1 MPRFWNFSLVF
12 LRLDDSPVSC
22 VGNFVISR
30 LCKLFFSRLARE
42 RTSESSRKRA
52 KSFIFSRCYYTES
65 SSSQDFFASLF
76 EVGCMSHFSQESYF
90 WKWTLGGKLAAF
102 RSSVDS
108 GKVSPWK
115 VVVYLVGYRFQDGLD
130 GFCVKNRHCVAMNN
144 KLSKKALRNFNF
156 SCRFTELKKHLRS
169 YTPRNTDFYL
179 FWFFF
184 AQILIIKNNKAMNT
198 FR

>member
-12 LRLDDSPVSC
+12 LRPDDSPVFC
-22 VGNFVISR
+22 VGDFVISR
-30 LCKLFFSRLARE
+30 LCKLFFSSCKRTNE
-42 RTSESSRKRA
+42 RVFRKRA

-115 VVVYLVGYRFQDGLD
+115 VVGYLVGYRFQNGLD

-156 SCRFTELKKHLRS
+156 SGRFTELKKHLRTNS
-169 YTPRNTDFYL
+169 SRNTDFYL
-179 FWFFF
+179 FWFCF
-184 AQILIIKNNKAMNT
+184 AQISIIKNNKAMNT

>member
-12 LRLDDSPVSC
+12 LRPDDSPVFC

-115 VVVYLVGYRFQDGLD
+115 VVGLP
-130 GFCVKNRHCVAMNN
+130 GWLQVPGWTRWFLCGKQ
-144 KLSKKALRNFNF
+144 AL
-156 SCRFTELKKHLRS
+156 CGDE
-169 YTPRNTDFYL
+169 
-179 FWFFF
+179 
-184 AQILIIKNNKAMNT
+184 QQIIKESTPKLQFFWQIHWTQKAPPNK
-198 FR
+198 